1 MDLNK
6 LPLGAKLVAGLGIL
20 EFLLILIVPWH
31 SVDTGFGTYTATA
44 LEGEGDAVAFPAVI
58 ALLLLIAIVG
68 VVLVRAFAPQVK
80 LPELPIPWNQAIFF
94 ATIAVP
100 ALLVLKLLFYFDY
113 ISFWAYVMILIG
125 GGLAYGGF
133 LISKEPEPESAAA
146 DYYGGPGAPPPPG
159 GYPPPPGGPTPP
171 PPPGGSAF

>member
-20 EFLLILIVPWH
+20 EFLLIVIVPWH

-58 ALLLLIAIVG
+58 ALLLLVAIVG

-113 ISFWAYVMILIG
+113 ISFWAYVMILVG
-125 GGLAYGGF
+125 GGIAYGGF
-133 LISKEPEPESAAA
+133 LISKEPEVEATPG
-146 DYYGGPGAPPPPG
+146 YYGGPGA
-159 GYPPPPGGPTPP
+159 PPPPGGPTPP